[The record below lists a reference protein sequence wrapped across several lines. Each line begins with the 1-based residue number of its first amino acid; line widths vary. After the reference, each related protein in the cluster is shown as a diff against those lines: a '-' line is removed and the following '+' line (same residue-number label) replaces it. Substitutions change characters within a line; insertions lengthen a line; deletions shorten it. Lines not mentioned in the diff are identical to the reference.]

1 MPAITTTSIAGS
13 FARNKTETTLN
24 GTNDSLVYNNTR
36 NPILC
41 LRNPT
46 AGALSPTIIGSA
58 ATTISVAGIAP
69 INVSAGYPVGTIAAG
84 AVVSIPLNTIFGY
97 LSGAISLTGG
107 AGLVATLLEH

>member
-1 MPAITTTSIAGS
+1 MPAITATSIGGS
-13 FARNKTETTLN
+13 LARSKTETTLN
-24 GTNDSLVYNNTR
+24 GTTDTLVVNSTR

-46 AGALSPTIIGSA
+46 GGALSPTIVGST

-69 INVSAGYPVGTIAAG
+69 VNVSTGYAVGSIAAG
-84 AVVSIPLNTIFGY
+84 AVVSIPLNTISGY
-97 LSGAISLTGG
+97 LSGIISVTGG